1 VNTFPGLVEKGEE
14 LAVAPGGIPPA
25 VGQPAMIVE
34 LTLDSEKPK
43 KIVVSSGEILVV
55 PVLKRNQIKIK
66 VGTKGKLL
74 INGKN
79 EASWIG
85 GGRINL
91 IFDGRGRPAMSFDL
105 LRQINLMKNLYERS
119 KKDSD
124 DN

>member
-1 VNTFPGLVEKGEE
+1 
-14 LAVAPGGIPPA
+14 
-25 VGQPAMIVE
+25 MIVE